1 MRVGKLTLETAAP
14 NAERLLSSTGL
25 SIAEMRSMLSG
36 SLAAHLLARAINACL
51 EEAREV
57 ASLAHEI
64 AEHGL
69 EIVRAE
75 VAQLYA
81 EQKEPKRGRKA

>member
-25 SIAEMRSMLSG
+25 SVAEMRSMLSG

-57 ASLAHEI
+57 ASLAEAV
-64 AEHGL
+64 AEHGI
-69 EIVRAE
+69 EAVREE
-75 VAQLYA
+75 VLKLY
-81 EQKEPKRGRKA
+81 EKEPKRGRKA

>member
-1 MRVGKLTLETAAP
+1 MKIGKLTLETVAP

-25 SIAEMRSMLSG
+25 SVAEMRSMLSG

-57 ASLAHEI
+57 ASLAEAI
-64 AEHGL
+64 AGHGI
-69 EIVRAE
+69 EAVREE
-75 VAQLYA
+75 VLKLYA